1 MEKTHEPKNGKK
13 AFHIFVYG
21 KVQGVGFRCWT
32 VSIANRLGVKGFVR
46 NLPDYSVEIVAEA
59 GNAVLNDFL
68 SCLKNGHPYAKV
80 ERITVSE
87 IPIQNF
93 DRFKTEY

>member
-1 MEKTHEPKNGKK
+1 MEKTHESKNGKK
-13 AFHIFVYG
+13 AFHVFVYG

-32 VSIANRLGVKGFVR
+32 VSTANRLGVKGFVR
-46 NLPDYSVEIVAEA
+46 NLPDYSVEIV
-59 GNAVLNDFL
+59 AVLNDFL

-93 DRFKTEY
+93 NRFKTEY